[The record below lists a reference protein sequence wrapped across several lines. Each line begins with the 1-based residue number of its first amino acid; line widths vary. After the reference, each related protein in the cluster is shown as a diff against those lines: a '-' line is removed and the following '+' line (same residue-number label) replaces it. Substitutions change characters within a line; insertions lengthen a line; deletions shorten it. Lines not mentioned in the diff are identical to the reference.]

1 MKLVSKFKRGDK
13 RIERYLRSVLPKS
26 IFWRAFLIIILP
38 IVVMQI
44 AVAYFFFNAHWG
56 RVTASLS
63 DSVAADVAVAVSLF
77 EQSPTV
83 ERTQALDALLRP
95 DMELSV
101 VLREGDDL
109 PLAQRRAF
117 FSNLDKTLRR
127 SLTETLDRPFW
138 FDTTRYP
145 NHIDI
150 RVDVEQGVLRF
161 VAARE
166 RVFAP
171 TGFVFIF
178 WLITATVLLSMI
190 SIVFIRRQSDPI
202 RELANAADGFGKG
215 QDISDFK
222 PRGASEVR
230 MAGQAFLKMRQ
241 RIERHLEQ
249 RTFML
254 AGVSHDLRTP
264 LTRLKLQLAMQDDT
278 PDTRAARRDVDEMEA
293 MLNGYLDFA
302 RGVGKE
308 KPEDVPLSHFIE
320 STLKGR
326 NIEVQPFEDRV
337 LNIRPV
343 MLRRAFR
350 NLIGNAM
357 KYGKTCRVSTE
368 DTRQDGIH
376 ALLIHVDDDGPGI
389 AVKDRKSVFKAFE
402 RLDGARNQNVEGIGL
417 GLAIAQDI
425 AQIHGGKVLLSDSPM
440 GGLRATLRLPL

>member
-1 MKLVSKFKRGDK
+1 MTKRV
-13 RIERYLRSVLPKS
+13 ERYLRSVLPKS

-38 IVVMQI
+38 IIIMQI

-56 RVTASLS
+56 RVTANLS
-63 DSVAADVAVAVSLF
+63 DSVAADVAVAVALF
-77 EQSPTV
+77 EQDPTV
-83 ERTQALDALLRP
+83 ARAEALDALLRP

-109 PLAQRRAF
+109 PIVRRRAF

-127 SLTETLDRPFW
+127 SLSETLDAPFW

-150 RVDVEQGVLRF
+150 RVEVEEGVLRF
-161 VAARE
+161 IAARE

-178 WLITATVLLSMI
+178 WLITATALLSMI

-202 RELANAADGFGKG
+202 RELASAADGFGKG
-215 QDISDFK
+215 QDISGFK
-222 PRGASEVR
+222 PRGATEVR

-241 RIERHLEQ
+241 RIKRHLEQ
-249 RTFML
+249 RTLML

-264 LTRLKLQLAMQDDT
+264 LTRLKLQLAMQEDT
-278 PDTRAARRDVDEMEA
+278 PDTRAARRDLDEMEA
-293 MLNGYLDFA
+293 MLGGYLDFA
-302 RGVGKE
+302 RGLGKE
-308 KPEDVPLSHFIE
+308 TSETVELQALLDRAIGSRTVE
-320 STLKGR
+320 TL
-326 NIEVQPFEDRV
+326 PFEARH
-337 LNIRPV
+337 LNVRPV
-343 MLRRAFR
+343 MVQRALG
-350 NLIGNAM
+350 NLIGNAL
-357 KYGKTCRVSTE
+357 KYGTQCQISVE
-368 DTRQDGIH
+368 ETRERNIL

-389 AVKDRKSVFKAFE
+389 PASHRTSVFKAFE
-402 RLDGARNQNVEGIGL
+402 RLDDARNQNVEGVGL

-425 AQIHGGKVLLSDSPM
+425 AQLHGGKILLDESPL